1 MFQLMIARVNSIA
14 FGDEHNPKAVSQIM
28 LVTTHNFSQTAPDTV
43 TNNRAS
49 NATRSDEADA
59 ARHGTLH
66 WRKIEHQEFAASR
79 RAAVF
84 YVIKLCGVRQAP
96 MFWKRERTCPCHG
109 CGHLAPRT
117 YKGGLLPEL
126 RNKTSQK
133 KNYAAEVMS
142 LAAVSQLASL
152 PLEIGFS

>member
-49 NATRSDEADA
+49 NATRSDEAEA

-109 CGHLAPRT
+109 IWSFGARDV
-117 YKGGLLPEL
+117 
-126 RNKTSQK
+126 Q
-133 KNYAAEVMS
+133 AEV
-142 LAAVSQLASL
+142 
-152 PLEIGFS
+152 FSRNSGIRLRKKRSTLQKL

>member
-1 MFQLMIARVNSIA
+1 MFQVMIARVNGVA

-43 TNNRAS
+43 TSNCAS

-59 ARHGTLH
+59 ARPGTLH

-84 YVIKLCGVRQAP
+84 YVIKLCEVRQAP

-109 CGHLAPRT
+109 CGHLAPGT

-133 KNYAAEVMS
+133 KKYAAEVIS
-142 LAAVSQLASL
+142 LAAVSRLASL